1 MSSVDSTMTRPQT
14 RRPRRRGLGR
24 TALHSTA
31 GHRSTGRVRLVA
43 VGGLLALVTA
53 ACGTGGYP
61 ETPLTPSVTTS
72 ASATSAGPTT
82 ATPASKCA
90 PAPNGFDP
98 LQSYTPLASLTGA
111 GARID
116 AIRSRGYLI
125 AGVSS
130 DTLLMGARNPLTGQI
145 EGFDIDLVRE
155 LAKSILGDPSK
166 VQLVVITAAQ
176 RQSVLVERKVD
187 VVARNMTMNCVRW
200 LDWPIAFSAEYYRS
214 GQKVL
219 VRKGSTAASLED
231 LAAAKAK
238 VCAPSGTTS
247 MDKLKTY
254 EAKGV
259 VPVSAANHTGC
270 LVLFQQSAV
279 EAITGDDTV
288 LAGLVA
294 QDPYA
299 VVPAQQAITAE
310 PYGLGFNAGD
320 QQLVRYA
327 NKLLDDMRADGRWKA
342 LYDKWLAPSL
352 GPAPAPPTPV
362 YGRA

>member
-1 MSSVDSTMTRPQT
+1 MSSVDSTMT

-24 TALHSTA
+24 AALHSTT

-82 ATPASKCA
+82 AAPASKCA

-176 RQSVLVERKVD
+176 RLPKLQDGSLD
-187 VVARNMTMNCVRW
+187 VVARNMTMTCTRW
-200 LDWPIAFSAEYYRS
+200 QSIAFSAEYYHA

-219 VRKGSTAASLED
+219 VRKGMTASTLDA
-231 LAAAKAK
+231 LATAKAR
-238 VCAPSGTTS
+238 VCAPTGTTS
-247 MDKLKTY
+247 MDKL
-254 EAKGV
+254 ASFVPKGAV
-259 VPVSAANHTGC
+259 AVSAATHTGC
-270 LVLFQQSAV
+270 LQLFQQGQV
-279 EAITGDDTV
+279 DAITGDDTV
-288 LAGLVA
+288 LAGLAA

-299 VVPAQQAITAE
+299 VVPAGQQAITAE
-310 PYGLGFNAGD
+310 PYGLGFTTGD
-320 QQLVRYA
+320 KVFVQYA
-327 NKLLDDMRADGRWKA
+327 NRLLEDMKADGRWKA
-342 LYDKWLAPSL
+342 VYDRWLAGPL
-352 GPAPAPPTPV
+352 GPAPTPPAAA